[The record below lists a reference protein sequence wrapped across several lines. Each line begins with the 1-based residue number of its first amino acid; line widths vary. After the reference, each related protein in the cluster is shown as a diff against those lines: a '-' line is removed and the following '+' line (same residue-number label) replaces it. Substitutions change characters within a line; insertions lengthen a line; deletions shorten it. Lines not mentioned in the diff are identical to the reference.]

1 MKNKTVKLLKYNKMN
16 CSPMVNKNKT
26 FKNSC
31 FDKTSLLYIKD
42 SYNKHHPNDQIEGK
56 QLNKILSELKEK
68 LSKCSRE
75 DCWLK
80 EIKNIDIQKKIYDF
94 VFAPKQPS
102 DWKKNPATW
111 LSNYD
116 ILEVLKQYEK
126 TYKHFK
132 FIGPTPID
140 FDNQPYNND
149 KCVWQE
155 LCDFSIA
162 NLKKQGK
169 NKIGIIFNLD
179 KHDQPGSHWVSMF
192 IDLTEKYIYYM
203 DSALNTIPSEIN
215 LLINKIKNQDKS
227 GKKFKFYANTIEH
240 QMGNNECGMYSLFFI
255 ITMLTGKV
263 KNKNLDTLR
272 KKINFFNKRI
282 PDKYVFNYRNIYF
295 NS

>member
-1 MKNKTVKLLKYNKMN
+1 MKNKTVKKQKYNIN
-16 CSPMVNKNKT
+16 CSPMINKNKT

-31 FDKTSLLYIKD
+31 FDKTSLLYVKD
-42 SYNKHHPNDQIEGK
+42 SYNKYHSDNPIKAK
-56 QLNKILSELKEK
+56 QLSKILVELKDK
-68 LSKCSRE
+68 MKSCDRE

-80 EIKNIDIQKKIYDF
+80 EIKNADIQKKIYDF
-94 VFAPKQPS
+94 IFAPKQPKE
-102 DWKKNPATW
+102 WKKNPNTW

-116 ILEVLKQYEK
+116 ILEVLKQYES
-126 TYKHFK
+126 TYKKFK

-140 FDNQPYNND
+140 FESRPYNNNN
-149 KCVWQE
+149 CVWEE
-155 LCDFSIA
+155 LCNFTIS
-162 NLKKQGK
+162 NMKKQKK

-179 KHDQPGSHWVSMF
+179 KHDEPGSHWVSMF
-192 IDLTEKYIYYM
+192 INLTDRFIYYM
-203 DSALNTIPSEIN
+203 DSALNTIPNEIN
-215 LLINKIKNQDKS
+215 EFIEKVQS
-227 GKKFKFYANTIEH
+227 QSTPGKRFKFYTNTVEH

-263 KNKNLDTLR
+263 GNKNLDTTQ